1 MGYEGNQSTDSAD
14 IPSLARSVLTGS
26 LGFGAVSLCVFATV
40 AYAEAWMYAQLG
52 LIGAYLAW
60 TILFILLG
68 GGALGSIVVRLWQLP
83 RFYLLFAAAFFSY
96 AAGWV
101 VAYFLM
107 PGIVGEWI
115 GSLVGSFLMGFVIAA
130 LFGVA
135 RSKFSLSAILF
146 VANSLGYFLG
156 SAVNDYF
163 EGRAG
168 MLLWGLIF
176 GLFLGAGL
184 GAALHFAQIR
194 GLPASS
200 NPVSPLA
207 GVLMIVLGFG
217 AADAGPQTRT
227 IRVPSPNGRLVVEFN
242 LTAEGAPRYAIQLDG
257 RPVLRDSRLGLVR
270 DDADFSN
277 RLRLTSASPT
287 EALSDRYEIL
297 TAKRR
302 VNSYRANRKVFH
314 LQTTSGRKID
324 ITFQVSNDGVAF
336 RYFFPDTNPKVHRL
350 TEEVSSFHF
359 LPGTRA
365 WLQPIAVAKTG
376 WKESNPS
383 YEEFYEKDI
392 PVGTKSPTGAGWVYP
407 ALFRSGD
414 TWLLVSE
421 TGLLR
426 NYCGTRLRS
435 ESPDGEYSIGF
446 PDPREGLPNGPV
458 NPQSKLPWVTPW
470 RIIAVGS
477 LKTIVESTLGVDLAE
492 PARRPADSSINP
504 GKASWSWPLLGDD
517 QTNYEVQKRFIDY
530 AAEMGWSYC
539 LIDALWDK
547 QIGYEKIKELVDYA
561 RSKGVRILLWYN
573 SAGNWNSTP
582 QTPRDMM
589 LTHESRVRE
598 FEKLKAMGVAGLKI
612 DFFGGDGQSMISYY
626 LDIIEDASD
635 YGFVLNFHGATLPR
649 GWQRTYPHLMT
660 MEAIK
665 GLEFVTFEQKNADE
679 EPTHASM
686 LPFTRNV
693 YDPMDF
699 TPMVLDR
706 INRIE
711 RRTTSAF
718 ELALSVLFTSGIQH
732 YAEIPEGMAKAPN
745 YVKDF
750 LKRVPSVWNDTKF
763 IDGYPGKFAVIA
775 RQGDGRWYVAGING
789 DVTERKLNFN
799 LNEIPIRG
807 SGQLIT
813 DGEGGNL
820 SFRQSTVQLS
830 PNRKFEVTLK
840 PHGGFVWF
848 SGEGQ

>member
-1 MGYEGNQSTDSAD
+1 MGYEGKQLTDSAD

-40 AYAEAWMYAQLG
+40 AYAESWMYAHLG
-52 LIGAYLAW
+52 LTGAYLTW

-68 GGALGSIVVRLWQLP
+68 GGALGSIVVRHWQLP
-83 RFYLLFAAAFFSY
+83 RFYLLFGAAFFAY
-96 AAGWV
+96 AAGWM

-115 GSLVGSFLMGFVIAA
+115 GSFVGSFLMGFVIAV

-146 VANSLGYFLG
+146 VANSCGYFLG

-184 GAALHFAQIR
+184 GAALHFAQI
-194 GLPASS
+194 GSLPKSS

-207 GVLMIVLGFG
+207 GILMVVFGFG
-217 AADAGPQTRT
+217 AADAGQQAKT

-242 LTAEGAPRYAIQLDG
+242 LTADGAPRYAIQLDG
-257 RPVLRDSRLGLVR
+257 RTVLQDSRLGLIR

-277 RLRLTSASPT
+277 SLRLTSASPT
-287 EALSDRYEIL
+287 EPLSERYEIL

-302 VNSYRANRKVFH
+302 VNTYRANRKVFH
-314 LQTTSGRKID
+314 LETTSGQKID

-336 RYFFPDTNPKVHRL
+336 RYFFPETNPKVHRL
-350 TEEVSSFHF
+350 TEEISSFHF

-407 ALFRSGD
+407 ALFRSND

-426 NYCGTRLRS
+426 NYCGSRLRS

-446 PDPREGLPNGPV
+446 PDPREGLKNGPV

-492 PARRPADSSINP
+492 PASRPADSSINP

-530 AAEMGWSYC
+530 AAEMGWRYC

-561 RSKGVRILLWYN
+561 RGKDVRILLWYN
-573 SAGNWNSTP
+573 SAGDWNSTP

-598 FEKLKAMGVAGLKI
+598 FERLKTMGVAGLKI

-693 YDPMDF
+693 FDPMDF

-750 LKRVPSVWNDTKF
+750 LKRVPNVWNDIKF

-775 RQGDGRWYVAGING
+775 RQGDGRWYIAGING
-789 DVTERKLNFN
+789 DVTERKLNLN
-799 LNEIPIRG
+799 LSDVPIRG

-820 SFRQSTVQLS
+820 SFRQSIVQLS

-848 SGEGQ
+848 SK